1 MPLDARL
8 YDPRDRA
15 TIDDPLPVFR
25 QLQAD
30 DPCHWCEPLKSWV
43 VTRYSDCREILL
55 DEQIS
60 ADRLTPYYSRLPAE
74 QRATISEIVR
84 YLNTWVA
91 FKDPPEHTR
100 MRLLLNKVF
109 TPGAIKTLRPAVEA
123 AVDELLAPLEHETA
137 FDFIDAFAYPLPA
150 AVILM
155 MLGLP
160 PEDMTRL
167 HEWSNAMQP
176 FIGGATTSPEKYAAA
191 QQGAI
196 SMADYFRAAVKER
209 ESRPREDMLSKLVA
223 AREADDAL
231 TEDEVIGTAMLFLF
245 GGHETTTNLIGNG
258 VRALLRHPEAAV
270 AVRDGDESAI
280 KAAVEEVLRW
290 DGPTLATVRVVK
302 SDHERHGRKLE
313 TGQRVFAMIHGA
325 NHDTGQFDAPEVF
338 DINRSPNPHLTFN
351 YGIHFCLGAPLA
363 RLEGEVAIGRILKA
377 MPDLRL
383 AQEHYDYMDTMVMRG
398 VRTMP
403 VRRN

>member
-1 MPLDARL
+1 MPLDPNI

-30 DPCHWCEPLKSWV
+30 DPCHWCDPLRSWI
-43 VTRYSDCREILL
+43 VTRYEDCRDVLR

-60 ADRLTPYYSRLPAE
+60 ADRLTPYYRRLPEE
-74 QRATISEIVR
+74 QRAGVSEIVR

-91 FKDPPEHTR
+91 FKDPPEHGR
-100 MRLLLNKVF
+100 MRHLLNKVF
-109 TPGAIKTLRPAVEA
+109 TPGAIRQLRPAVER
-123 AVDELLAPLEHETA
+123 AVDQLLEPLAGERE

-150 AVILM
+150 NVILT

-160 PEDMTRL
+160 PEDMEQL
-167 HEWSNAMQP
+167 HVWSNDMQP
-176 FIGGATTSPEKYAAA
+176 FIGGATTSPEKYAQA
-191 QQGAI
+191 QRGAI
-196 SMADYFRAAVKER
+196 AMADYFRTAVRER
-209 ESRPREDMLSKLVA
+209 ESRPRDDMLSKLVA
-223 AREADDAL
+223 VRENDDAM

-258 VRALLRHPEAAV
+258 VRALLRHPDAAAAV
-270 AVRDGDESAI
+270 RAGDDDVI
-280 KAAVEEVLRW
+280 KAAVEEILRY
-290 DGPTLATVRVVK
+290 DGPTLATVRVVGT
-302 SDHERHGRKLE
+302 DHERHGRELKQ
-313 TGQRVFAMIHGA
+313 GQRVFAMIHGA
-325 NHDTGQFDAPEVF
+325 NHDTSQFEEPERF
-338 DINRSPNPHLTFN
+338 DITRSPNPHLTFN

-363 RLEGEVAIGRILKA
+363 RLEGEVAIGRVLKA
-377 MPDLRL
+377 VPDLRL

-403 VRRN
+403 VSQD